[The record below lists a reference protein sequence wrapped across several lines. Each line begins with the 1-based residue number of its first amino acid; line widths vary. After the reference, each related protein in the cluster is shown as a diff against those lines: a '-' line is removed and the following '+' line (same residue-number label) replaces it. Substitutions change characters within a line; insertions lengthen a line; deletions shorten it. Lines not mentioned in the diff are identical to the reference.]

1 MKLIREFT
9 VDESMADILL
19 RFTRI
24 LKNGT
29 IFYRF
34 GGFENVKSRWELPCE
49 YLSGSH
55 FAAWDKV
62 LLYSDGKNLFSLAQ
76 GSELSEKAYSELM
89 SIVDTG
95 KERLKEIRSRRSL

>member
-1 MKLIREFT
+1 
-9 VDESMADILL
+9 MASKLL

-34 GGFENVKSRWELPCE
+34 DGFENVDSRWELPCE

-55 FAAWDKV
+55 FAAWNGT
-62 LLYSDGKNLFSLAQ
+62 LLYSNGETLFSLAQ
-76 GSELSEKAYSELM
+76 GSELSESAYLELM

-95 KERLKEIRSRRSL
+95 KERLRKIRNRNSF

>member
-1 MKLIREFT
+1 MVSKLLKFT
-9 VDESMADILL
+9 K
-19 RFTRI
+19 I

-34 GGFENVKSRWELPCE
+34 EGFENVDSRWELPCE

-55 FAAWDKV
+55 FAAWNGI
-62 LLYSDGKNLFSLAQ
+62 LLYSDGKNLFSLVH
-76 GSELSEKAYSELM
+76 GSELSESAYSKLM

-95 KERLKEIRSRRSL
+95 KERLREIRSRNSF

>member
-1 MKLIREFT
+1 MGSKLLKFKK
-9 VDESMADILL
+9 
-19 RFTRI
+19 I

-34 GGFENVKSRWELPCE
+34 EGFENVNSRWELPCE

-55 FAAWDKV
+55 FAAWNGI
-62 LLYSDGKNLFSLAQ
+62 LLYSDGKNLFSLSQ
-76 GSELSEKAYSELM
+76 GSELSESAYSELM

-95 KERLKEIRSRRSL
+95 KERLRDIRRRNFL

>member
-1 MKLIREFT
+1 
-9 VDESMADILL
+9 MASKLL

-34 GGFENVKSRWELPCE
+34 DGFENIDSRWELPCE

-55 FAAWDKV
+55 FAAWNGT
-62 LLYSDGKNLFSLAQ
+62 LLYSNGETLFSLAQ
-76 GSELSEKAYSELM
+76 GSELSESAYLELM

-95 KERLKEIRSRRSL
+95 KERLRKIRNRNSF

>member
-1 MKLIREFT
+1 MGSKLLKFKK
-9 VDESMADILL
+9 
-19 RFTRI
+19 I

-34 GGFENVKSRWELPCE
+34 EGFENVNSRWELPCE

-55 FAAWDKV
+55 FAAWNGI
-62 LLYSDGKNLFSLAQ
+62 LLYSDGKNLFSLYQ
-76 GSELSEKAYSELM
+76 GSELSESAYSELM

-95 KERLKEIRSRRSL
+95 KERLREIRRRNFL

>member
-1 MKLIREFT
+1 MGSKLLKFKK
-9 VDESMADILL
+9 
-19 RFTRI
+19 I

-34 GGFENVKSRWELPCE
+34 EGFENVNSRWELPCE

-55 FAAWDKV
+55 FAAWNGII
-62 LLYSDGKNLFSLAQ
+62 LYSDGKNLFSLTQ
-76 GSELSEKAYSELM
+76 GSELSERAYSELM

-95 KERLKEIRSRRSL
+95 KERLREIRRRNFL